1 MNIRN
6 MGILQQNKEKAR
18 ECQGDYVAIRRCNSD
33 VVHCTKCDG
42 SYARRFF
49 YRHRARCV
57 GPASNNPKPCS
68 ARFVHLRADDQF
80 TQILERFHRDE
91 VGEVCRSDATIQQIG
106 RLLWDKDKAKVDKTD
121 EVRKSVMTAMRS
133 LARLFIEVRKTMK
146 SDKLDASAM
155 FDRKNWSSLVE
166 AIDIITRNDTTTSSS
181 SNSNVVKYGLK
192 NNLYYLLMSSV
203 RLLEGVA
210 LADTESDLAAQ
221 ELAKFSKV
229 LKHHE
234 NIIFSDA
241 KYFINKSRQER
252 LRLPSRMPDDQTMR
266 DLRNFTVREIE
277 EVSATDHNKSTFVHL
292 RNLVCSRLT
301 LFNALRGG
309 EPSRITLDQ
318 WLQRNKWLHTNTTL
332 DAEEKALF
340 KSMQI
345 MYMVGKGNHLVSC
358 FVPDDCVQALDL
370 LCRESIRCK
379 VGVVLT
385 NKFLF
390 PNTEGSAHHVDG
402 WHATSYVLQRAGI
415 ECSIINATNQRAR
428 ISTMYASL
436 EVTEEDRPYFF
447 KHMGHTEDVNVGTY
461 QRPLPV
467 LAMTKVGAIL
477 AQMDASTASQGNP
490 LSSNC
495 IQCF

>member
-1 MNIRN
+1 M
-6 MGILQQNKEKAR
+6 
-18 ECQGDYVAIRRCNSD
+18 
-33 VVHCTKCDG
+33 
-42 SYARRFF
+42 
-49 YRHRARCV
+49 
-57 GPASNNPKPCS
+57 
-68 ARFVHLRADDQF
+68 
-80 TQILERFHRDE
+80 
-91 VGEVCRSDATIQQIG
+91 
-106 RLLWDKDKAKVDKTD
+106 
-121 EVRKSVMTAMRS
+121 
-133 LARLFIEVRKTMK
+133 
-146 SDKLDASAM
+146 
-155 FDRKNWSSLVE
+155 
-166 AIDIITRNDTTTSSS
+166 
-181 SNSNVVKYGLK
+181 
-192 NNLYYLLMSSV
+192 
-203 RLLEGVA
+203 
-210 LADTESDLAAQ
+210 
-221 ELAKFSKV
+221 
-229 LKHHE
+229 
-234 NIIFSDA
+234 
-241 KYFINKSRQER
+241 
-252 LRLPSRMPDDQTMR
+252 
-266 DLRNFTVREIE
+266 
-277 EVSATDHNKSTFVHL
+277 
-292 RNLVCSRLT
+292 
-301 LFNALRGG
+301 
-309 EPSRITLDQ
+309 DQ

-390 PNTEGSAHHVDG
+390 PNTEGFAHHIDG

-436 EVTEEDRPYFF
+436 EVTVEDRPYFF

-495 IQCF
+495 IECF